1 MTGTY
6 PVDFTGLNWSR
17 KRSQA
22 ILGPWHNG
30 SMAAR
35 FLMKNP
41 VLAIGMLMFAL
52 AMWIVGKVL
61 PFSLRKEIEEDQNTS
76 LGIVLGAIIIGLAMI
91 ISTAIK

>member
-1 MTGTY
+1 MLQNIIHA
-6 PVDFTGLNWSR
+6 VV
-17 KRSQA
+17 
-22 ILGPWHNG
+22 G
-30 SMAAR
+30 SLV
-35 FLMKNP
+35 FS
-41 VLAIGMLMFAL
+41 AIGMIMFAL